1 MAKRANRTCYTCGKE
16 YYFCPN
22 CPNETRT
29 EVFYHMF
36 CCEHC
41 SKIFKLLT
49 DETFKH
55 ITTKQCKDEL
65 VKLGVSPNEK
75 FKECIN
81 RHIKEVFN
89 NGDLVIEV
97 VNKSVVEPANEP
109 VKEIMVEP
117 TVESAME
124 LDKPAIEPKNET
136 IENCVVSE
144 DVVHETEPME
154 VEVPKI
160 RYGKKQKNK

>member
-1 MAKRANRTCYTCGKE
+1 MAKRTNRTCYTCGKE

-22 CPNETRT
+22 CPSETRT

-36 CCEHC
+36 CCERC
-41 SKIFKLLT
+41 SKIFKSLT

-55 ITTKQCKDEL
+55 ITTKQCKEEL
-65 VKLGVSPNEK
+65 VELGVSPDSK

-89 NGDLVIEV
+89 HSDLVVEV
-97 VNKSVVEPANEP
+97 VNESVVEP
-109 VKEIMVEP
+109 VVE
-117 TVESAME
+117 
-124 LDKPAIEPKNET
+124 LAIESDEVPIETKNGT
-136 IENCVVSE
+136 LENHIVSE
-144 DVVHETEPME
+144 EAVQETEPMKE
-154 VEVPKI
+154 EVPKI

>member
-22 CPNETRT
+22 CPSETRI

-36 CCEHC
+36 CCERC
-41 SKIFKLLT
+41 SKIFKSLT

-65 VKLGVSPNEK
+65 VGLGVSPNEN

-81 RHIKEVFN
+81 RHVKEVF
-89 NGDLVIEV
+89 DYKEPEIIEI
-97 VNKSVVEPANEP
+97 KP
-109 VKEIMVEP
+109 EIK
-117 TVESAME
+117 
-124 LDKPAIEPKNET
+124 L
-136 IENCVVSE
+136 
-144 DVVHETEPME
+144 ETEPEKELLTDTKTDTVIENDVVLKEESEEIELSKPVRKAKKIKNSE
-154 VEVPKI
+154 VD
-160 RYGKKQKNK
+160 